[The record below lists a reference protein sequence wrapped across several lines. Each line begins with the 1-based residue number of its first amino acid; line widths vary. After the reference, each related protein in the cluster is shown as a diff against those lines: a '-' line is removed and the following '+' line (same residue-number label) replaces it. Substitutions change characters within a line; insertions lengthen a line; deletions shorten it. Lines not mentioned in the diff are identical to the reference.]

1 MRATYMKLIG
11 LFLLFLVLI
20 SIPSSAKEALVYGR
34 YRIVRSGTVTATA
47 YNSMESQC
55 DSTPWITASGTK
67 CREGVIASNFLPFG
81 TKVMIDGFPN
91 QIFIVE
97 DRMNK
102 RYKYRIDIWMRR
114 YGDAMRFGRRKIKY
128 HVIEE
133 AVSNQNL
140 ANPFKL
146 PIFNKS

>member
-1 MRATYMKLIG
+1 MRATHIKLIG
-11 LFLLFLVLI
+11 LFLLFLALI

-55 DSTPWITASGTK
+55 DSTPWITASGTR

-97 DRMNK
+97 DRMNR
-102 RYKYRIDIWMRR
+102 RYKYRIDIWMRQ
-114 YGDAMRFGRRKIKY
+114 YNDAIRFGRRKIKY

-133 AVSNQNL
+133 ALSNRNL